1 MTKFCHP
8 IAVQPADID
17 HMGHVNNAVYLRW
30 IQEVVIAFWQS
41 RAPTEAVPQYLW
53 IALEHTIRY
62 LRPGFLGDPLR
73 AEMVAE
79 RTAGARAYFSASVM
93 NGTTVLAEI
102 SSCWCAL
109 DSATHRPRRI
119 AADVAARFLMRDPV
133 QPQMLAG

>member
-1 MTKFCHP
+1 VTTFTYP
-8 IAVQPADID
+8 ITVQPTDID

-79 RTAGARAYFSASVM
+79 RTAGARAYFSARVM
-93 NGTTVLAEI
+93 NGATVLAEI

-119 AADVAARFLMRDPV
+119 AAEVVAHVFMRN
-133 QPQMLAG
+133 LAPMQALSG

>member
-1 MTKFCHP
+1 VTTFTYP
-8 IAVQPADID
+8 ITVQPADID

-79 RTAGARAYFSASVM
+79 RTAGARAYFSARVM
-93 NGTTVLAEI
+93 NGATVLAEI

-109 DSATHRPRRI
+109 DSATQRPRRI
-119 AADVAARFLMRDPV
+119 AAEVVAHVFMRNLAPM
-133 QPQMLAG
+133 QALAG